1 MKVSRRNTEK
11 PSIISDW
18 IAEKSNPETALL
30 VQKNMAIAD
39 RIKNMLDT
47 KGMKAIDLAA
57 MLGKDK
63 SEISK
68 WLTGLH
74 NFTTKTIVKIEAAL
88 GEEIIHIEP
97 KERVVYLTAYIRDT
111 TLTDVN
117 VPFEEALA
125 EYAYSS

>member
-11 PSIISDW
+11 QGIISDW
-18 IAEKSNPETALL
+18 IAEKSNPNTVLL

-39 RIKNMLDT
+39 RIKNILDT
-47 KGMKAIDLAA
+47 KGLKAIELAE

-97 KERVVYLTAYIRDT
+97 KERVVYLTAYIRET

-117 VPFEEALA
+117 VPFEEVLA
-125 EYAYSS
+125 EYA